1 MRELKIAI
9 KQLERAH
16 RRSLRF
22 ARRVEASDPEL
33 AARARREADDLERV
47 LSEYRL
53 LITLEGAPAA
63 EEASAASSPAPSPT
77 PANPAD
83 AVPGGAEP
91 DRDSSR

>member
-9 KQLERAH
+9 RQLERAH
-16 RRSLRF
+16 HRSLRF
-22 ARRVEASDPEL
+22 ARRVEARDPEL
-33 AARARREADDLERV
+33 AARARREADDLARV

-53 LITLEGAPAA
+53 LVTLEGAPAA
-63 EEASAASSPAPSPT
+63 ETSSAAESPAASAA